1 MLRLISGF
9 KDLKVWETREG
20 ALRLKSEGRV
30 DGEFRC
36 FYFFVFTHPG
46 PPSDESVCRK
56 FHSSTKHHSLFHQF
70 KMNLVMLSSLLTW
83 NWTFLTVM
91 VIYFHSA

>member
-36 FYFFVFTHPG
+36 FYFFCFY
-46 PPSDESVCRK
+46 PSRPAQRRECVQKIS
-56 FHSSTKHHSLFHQF
+56 F
-70 KMNLVMLSSLLTW
+70 
-83 NWTFLTVM
+83 
-91 VIYFHSA
+91 